1 MTQPINL
8 NRFRKS
14 KAKKI
19 KEKIAAE
26 NRIKH
31 GMTKAQKQKL
41 KAEKDKAAKNIDGHK
56 LGDDYNLDNDHN
68 LDNDK

>member
-8 NRFRKS
+8 NKLRKS
-14 KAKKI
+14 KAKSI
-19 KEKIAAE
+19 KEKMAAE

-41 KAEKDKAAKNIDGHK
+41 KTEKDKAAKNIDGHK
-56 LGDDYNLDNDHN
+56 LGDDHK

>member
-1 MTQPINL
+1 M
-8 NRFRKS
+8 
-14 KAKKI
+14 
-19 KEKIAAE
+19 AAE

-41 KAEKDKAAKNIDGHK
+41 KTEKDKVAKNIDGHK
-56 LGDDYNLDNDHN
+56 LGDDHK

>member
-1 MTQPINL
+1 MSDNVIK
-8 NRFRKS
+8 FGKARKALAR
-14 KAKKI
+14 KTREAQ
-19 KEKIAAE
+19 ATE

-31 GMTKAQKQKL
+31 GMTKAQKNKL

-56 LGDDYNLDNDHN
+56 LGDDHN